1 MGKSNDLGGF
11 RDIFAKNAAPGVMT
25 AACILTMGADVGKY
39 VALGFMFGK
48 AVRLLKEKDV
58 SSIPNCV
65 GWIQAVNFVT
75 LDQNMMEISSLAMT
89 ANVVAATAVPKKV
102 FGRAIAASMAA
113 FVVNTTVIGYAQVED
128 LKDVQKKCAQGE
140 QIERYGIMCP
150 KVNLEPPKQKAPQSP

>member
-1 MGKSNDLGGF
+1 MGKSNNLGGF
-11 RDIFAKNAAPGVMT
+11 RDIFTKNAAPGVMT

-48 AVRLLKEKDV
+48 AVKLIKEKDI

-75 LDQNMMEISSLAMT
+75 LDQSMMEIGSLAMT
-89 ANVVAATAVPKKV
+89 ANAAAATAVPKKIL
-102 FGRAIAASMAA
+102 GKALAASMAA
-113 FVVNTTVIGYAQVED
+113 LVVNASVIGYAQIED
-128 LKDVQKKCAQGE
+128 MKDVQKRCAQGE